1 MSELQT
7 AAKHWHTEW
16 AKAFITQVSAE
27 GEYYIKAKFKTMAE
41 MHSAFG
47 ALAKLADV
55 SAPVSTPQPNV
66 DEGDGK

>member
-16 AKAFITQVSAE
+16 AKAFITQVFAE
-27 GEYYIKAKFKTMAE
+27 GEYYIKAKFKTMAD
-41 MHSAFG
+41 MHTAY
-47 ALAKLADV
+47 AAMAKLAD
-55 SAPVSTPQPNV
+55 ATLSTPQPNV